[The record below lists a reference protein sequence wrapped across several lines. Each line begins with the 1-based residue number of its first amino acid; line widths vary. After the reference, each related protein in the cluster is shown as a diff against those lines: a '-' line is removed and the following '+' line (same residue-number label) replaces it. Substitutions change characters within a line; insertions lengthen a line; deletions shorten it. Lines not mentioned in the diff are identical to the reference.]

1 MSNKQLEEKIYLAKI
16 RDDYGSKI
24 IKTLE
29 ITMDEDD
36 IYFVRNKD
44 GVAAWHC
51 GSLPKT
57 DHRILE
63 ITEKPNE

>member
-57 DHRILE
+57 DPRIVE
-63 ITEKPNE
+63 IIERNYE

>member
-1 MSNKQLEEKIYLAKI
+1 MKAKKPEEKIHLVRI
-16 RDDYGSKI
+16 RADYGSKN

-36 IYFVRNKD
+36 IYFVRDEN

-57 DHRILE
+57 DPRIVE
-63 ITEKPNE
+63 IIERNYE

>member
-1 MSNKQLEEKIYLAKI
+1 MSNKQLEEKIYLAK
-16 RDDYGSKI
+16 RREEYGSKI

-57 DHRILE
+57 DPRIVE
-63 ITEKPNE
+63 IIERNYE